1 MNNYK
6 IEKSSTRYIHN
17 KPVLEIGGIIPVIN
31 EQSVFIDGK
40 RYKVAMITDLMIT
53 NEDNTVE
60 FVREVIL
67 VEKKYF

>member
-17 KPVLEIGGIIPVIN
+17 KPILEVGGIIPVIN
-31 EQSVFIDGK
+31 VQSVFIDGK

>member
-1 MNNYK
+1 MGYNIKNN
-6 IEKSSTRYIHN
+6 STRYIHN
-17 KPVLEIGGIIPVIN
+17 KPILEVEGIIPIVN
-31 EQSVFIDGK
+31 EQSVFINGK